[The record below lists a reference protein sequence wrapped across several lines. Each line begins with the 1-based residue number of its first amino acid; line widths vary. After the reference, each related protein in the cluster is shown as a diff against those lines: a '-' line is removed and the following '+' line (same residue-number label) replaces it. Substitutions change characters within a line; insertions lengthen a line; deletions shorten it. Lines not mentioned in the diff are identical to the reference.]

1 MFIYN
6 KMVSGKS
13 AEDIPEE
20 DIRIIPAADEVIPF
34 EDTKPA
40 GRAGRAPR
48 SSSPEPVATDDG
60 SCAPKPKRKPGR
72 PPGAL
77 NKKTIAKQSAL
88 AADPPAAPQ
97 RGAQSKARRPK
108 KTSTSSS
115 SDGSAARI
123 VVKRRKK
130 RVVVVE
136 ESDSSPSPVIVK
148 RKRES
153 APRPSPPP
161 AAPEQSAPV
170 TLERL
175 GNSLKDAQ
183 LERMIARQQQY
194 QGYFARLR

>member
-1 MFIYN
+1 
-6 KMVSGKS
+6 MVSGKS
-13 AEDIPEE
+13 AEYISEE
-20 DIRIIPAADEVIPF
+20 DIRIIPAADEDIPF
-34 EDTKPA
+34 EDTKPD

-108 KTSTSSS
+108 KRHPSTSSS
-115 SDGSAARI
+115 SDGSAAI

-153 APRPSPPP
+153 APRPSPPS

>member
-1 MFIYN
+1 
-6 KMVSGKS
+6 MVSGKS

-20 DIRIIPAADEVIPF
+20 DIRIISAADEVIPF

-48 SSSPEPVATDDG
+48 SASPEPVATDDG

-77 NKKTIAKQSAL
+77 NKKTIAKQTAL

-108 KTSTSSS
+108 KRHPSTSSS
-115 SDGSAARI
+115 SDGSAAI

-194 QGYFARLR
+194 QAYFARLR

>member
-1 MFIYN
+1 
-6 KMVSGKS
+6 MVSGKS
-13 AEDIPEE
+13 TEDIPE
-20 DIRIIPAADEVIPF
+20 DIVSAADEVIPV
-34 EDTKPA
+34 D
-40 GRAGRAPR
+40 GDGL
-48 SSSPEPVATDDG
+48 ATDDG

-77 NKKTIAKQSAL
+77 NKKTIAKQSAR
-88 AADPPAAPQ
+88 PEGSAAPQ
-97 RGAQSKARRPK
+97 RGSKARRPK

-115 SDGSAARI
+115 SDGSARI

-136 ESDSSPSPVIVK
+136 SDSSPSPVVVK

-153 APRPSPPP
+153 APRPPP
-161 AAPEQSAPV
+161 PEQSAPV

-183 LERMIARQQQY
+183 LERMVALQQQY

>member
-1 MFIYN
+1 
-6 KMVSGKS
+6 MVSGKS
-13 AEDIPEE
+13 TEDIPD
-20 DIRIIPAADEVIPF
+20 DIASDEVIPV
-34 EDTKPA
+34 DGDGP
-40 GRAGRAPR
+40 
-48 SSSPEPVATDDG
+48 TDDG

-77 NKKTIAKQSAL
+77 NKKTIAKQSVL
-88 AADPPAAPQ
+88 NETPAPQ
-97 RGAQSKARRPK
+97 RQSARCPK
-108 KTSTSSS
+108 KTSSS
-115 SDGSAARI
+115 SDDLV

-148 RKRES
+148 HKRES

-161 AAPEQSAPV
+161 AAPEPSAPV

-175 GNSLKDAQ
+175 GSSLKDAQ
-183 LERMIARQQQY
+183 LERMIALQQQY